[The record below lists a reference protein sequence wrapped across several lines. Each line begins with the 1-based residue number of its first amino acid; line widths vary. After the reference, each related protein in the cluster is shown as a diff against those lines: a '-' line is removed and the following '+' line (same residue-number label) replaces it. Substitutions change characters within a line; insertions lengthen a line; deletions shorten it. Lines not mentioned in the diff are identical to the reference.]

1 MQKPQV
7 VEEDTADALF
17 LPPCVLKARKRDVD
31 HWAHARNGWRPPV
44 TAPQVEQ
51 QSLDGAFGEELMVEA
66 FEERGVLTD
75 EMAGT
80 HRSAD
85 GGAEQGEVEV
95 GGLTLPLG
103 EEDEALEYELLSPE
117 ESAAKMEIWDEIN
130 REILPMLQ
138 GISQRKKKR
147 QQEDLKQRKEEEQR
161 NKERWE
167 LDLQLHELKKARVE
181 RRSRKNQEKEDVER
195 TKEPRGDL
203 DDLFEAAEEQIAE
216 AAELNFWKAHS
227 MSQTQVS
234 YSSSSQGRQGDEPF
248 GAFDEAEQQS
258 AKRTFGNRISQL
270 FGHEDSRRKIKPHY
284 LKRSRCMDSQ
294 LKMNLSHVKADA

>member
-1 MQKPQV
+1 MPPQQQV

-17 LPPCVLKARKRDVD
+17 LPPCVLKARKRDLD
-31 HWAHARNGWRPPV
+31 HWAHPRNGWRPPV
-44 TAPQVEQ
+44 TPPQVEQ

-66 FEERGVLTD
+66 SEERGVLTD
-75 EMAGT
+75 EMA
-80 HRSAD
+80 D
-85 GGAEQGEVEV
+85 LCAEQGEVEV
-95 GGLTLPLG
+95 GLTLPLG

-117 ESAAKMEIWDEIN
+117 ESQAKMEIWDEIN

-147 QQEDLKQRKEEEQR
+147 QQEDLKQQKEEEQR

-181 RRSRKNQEKEDVER
+181 RRSRKSQAKEVVER
-195 TKEPRGDL
+195 NKEPRGDL

-216 AAELNFWKAHS
+216 AAELNFWKAHT

-234 YSSSSQGRQGDEPF
+234 YSSSSQDPSANS
-248 GAFDEAEQQS
+248 GAFDEVEPQS
-258 AKRTFGNRISQL
+258 SKSTFGNRISQL
-270 FGHEDSRRKIKPHY
+270 FGHEDSRRKIKPNY

-294 LKMNLSHVKADA
+294 LKMNLSHLKADA

>member
-1 MQKPQV
+1 MPQV

-44 TAPQVEQ
+44 TAPRVEQ
-51 QSLDGAFGEELMVEA
+51 RSRAFGEELMVEA
-66 FEERGVLTD
+66 FEQRGVLTD
-75 EMAGT
+75 EM
-80 HRSAD
+80 AD

-117 ESAAKMEIWDEIN
+117 ESEAKMEIWDEIN

-138 GISQRKKKR
+138 GISKRKKKR

-181 RRSRKNQEKEDVER
+181 RRSRKKTEKEDVER

-216 AAELNFWKAHS
+216 AAEMNFWKAHS

-234 YSSSSQGRQGDEPF
+234 YSSSSQDPF
-248 GAFDEAEQQS
+248 ANSSGAFDEAEQQS

-284 LKRSRCMDSQ
+284 VKRSRCMDSQ
-294 LKMNLSHVKADA
+294 LKMNLSHLKADA